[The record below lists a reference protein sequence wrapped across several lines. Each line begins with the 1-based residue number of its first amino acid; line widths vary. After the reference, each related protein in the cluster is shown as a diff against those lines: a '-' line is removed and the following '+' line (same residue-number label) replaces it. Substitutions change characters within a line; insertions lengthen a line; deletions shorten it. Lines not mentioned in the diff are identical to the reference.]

1 MTSFYA
7 GSTEHEWKIQ
17 NHETLEKT
25 DNQVR
30 VNTYE
35 KKKSAANL
43 SQKLLHRNGEK
54 YF

>member
-35 KKKSAANL
+35 KKKNIRL
-43 SQKLLHRNGEK
+43 RRDKGKKRK
-54 YF
+54 KD